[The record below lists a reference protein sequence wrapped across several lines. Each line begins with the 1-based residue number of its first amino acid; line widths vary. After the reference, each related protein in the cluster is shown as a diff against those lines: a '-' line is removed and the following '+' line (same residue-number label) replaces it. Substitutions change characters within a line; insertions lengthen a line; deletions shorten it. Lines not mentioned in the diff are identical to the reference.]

1 MHGKRVNIVHTEIVK
16 DGSFIYKERLIK
28 RPEDA
33 AKMMEPYF
41 KGADREKLYVVCLDK
56 KGEPVS
62 LTLAA
67 IGTCDYTI
75 VGMKELYKN
84 AVIVNASGIIAFH
97 NHTSGDAKPI
107 P

>member
-1 MHGKRVNIVHTEIVK
+1 
-16 DGSFIYKERLIK
+16 
-28 RPEDA
+28 
-33 AKMMEPYF
+33 MMEPYYR
-41 KGADREKLYVVCLDK
+41 GADREKLYVICLDK